1 MNKDI
6 RFIDS
11 RYNKLF
17 TVPDGGNIVVT
28 RFDGEK
34 LIRACE
40 YLDDTHF
47 QACGNVFHI
56 CQFAERMEEN
66 GAVYAPEIVKPGDC
80 LDTYEIYQIADIR
93 GADYCFRPFDEAE
106 KQIKRSDY
114 QRVYAGVLAPQTT
127 MEFLF
132 VKHNRDSRPFGK
144 RMRSLSMS
152 DVIVLGRAGKR
163 RAFYVDTVNFREAPA
178 FLGPEPSRDSPHR
191 SGEKRSREYER

>member
-1 MNKDI
+1 MNKEI

-17 TVPDGGNIVVT
+17 TVPNGGNIVVT
-28 RFDGEK
+28 QFDGEK

-47 QACGNVFHI
+47 QASGNVFHI

-80 LDTYEIYQIADIR
+80 IDIYEIYQIADIR
-93 GADYCFRPFDEAE
+93 RADYCFRSFDEAK

-132 VKHNRDSRPFGK
+132 VKHNRDGRPFGK
-144 RMRSLSMS
+144 QMRSLSMS
-152 DVIVLGRAGKR
+152 DVIVLSRDGKQQ
-163 RAFYVDTVNFREAPA
+163 AFYVDTVDFREVPV
-178 FLGPEPSRDSPHR
+178 FLRLEPNRDSPNR
-191 SGEKRSREYER
+191 AGGKRSREYER